1 MKKHIRIV
9 ILICLFFLI
18 LTPVFGALYVTTSE
32 PRLFI
37 IYGIVFF
44 LFTLLFPYLI
54 LAIKKQELLLYGRK
68 KQEKMV
74 ISEKIFLLTNEGVDY
89 FIDTETY
96 RLFTDSEQKINNV
109 PQLVGVSGSIATV
122 LGIIFK
128 GNILMI
134 SPTNK
139 IIVVLSMWLIIFIS
153 SILLPIYQAK
163 RNKKIISSGRLV
175 VKKMTKYMTLICSIR
190 FIRHQY
196 FI

>member
-1 MKKHIRIV
+1 M
-9 ILICLFFLI
+9 
-18 LTPVFGALYVTTSE
+18 E
-32 PRLFI
+32 
-37 IYGIVFF
+37 
-44 LFTLLFPYLI
+44 
-54 LAIKKQELLLYGRK
+54 
-68 KQEKMV
+68 

-96 RLFTDSEQKINNV
+96 RLFTDSEQKTNNV

-163 RNKKIISSGRLV
+163 RNKKIISSGGLVIKKNDKVYDAYLFSKIYKASIFYIIAWIAPLIMIFMSIYFIDYSNIIFLVALV
-175 VKKMTKYMTLICSIR
+175 VMMILSSISTTFIITIPKRYKLLKK
-190 FIRHQY
+190 
-196 FI
+196 

>member
-1 MKKHIRIV
+1 M
-9 ILICLFFLI
+9 
-18 LTPVFGALYVTTSE
+18 E
-32 PRLFI
+32 
-37 IYGIVFF
+37 
-44 LFTLLFPYLI
+44 
-54 LAIKKQELLLYGRK
+54 
-68 KQEKMV
+68 

-175 VKKMTKYMTLICSIR
+175 IKKK
-190 FIRHQY
+190 
-196 FI
+196 